1 MARRPYAPHPKT
13 AARRETIIQAALACF
28 VELGFTSTTVEDIR
42 RRSKASNGSLYH
54 HFTNKDQL
62 AVAVYLQG
70 LTVYQ
75 TGLLEE
81 LERHPEAGSGVRAIV
96 RYHLDWVR
104 KHPDWARYLLE
115 MRHAEFMAGSEAT
128 IAEQNRRF
136 MERVVRWLETH
147 IESGALRRLPPDLFL
162 SLIIGPCQ
170 EYSRLR
176 LAGRAQTKL
185 SVATE
190 ELAQAAWLSVRG

>member
-1 MARRPYAPHPKT
+1 MARKPYARHPKT
-13 AARRETIIQAALACF
+13 AARRQTIIQAALACF
-28 VELGFTSTTVEDIR
+28 VELGFANTTVEDVR
-42 RRSKASNGSLYH
+42 RRSGASNGSLYH
-54 HFTNKDQL
+54 HFTNKEQL

-75 TGLLEE
+75 TGLLKE
-81 LERHPEAGSGVRAIV
+81 LEHNREAASCVHAIV

-115 MRHAEFMAGSEAT
+115 MRHAEFMADSEAT

-136 MERVVRWLETH
+136 LERVVGWLETH
-147 IESGALRRLPPDLFL
+147 VESGTLRRLPPDLFL

-170 EYSRLR
+170 EYTRLR

-190 ELAQAAWLSVRG
+190 ELSQAAWSSVRG

>member
-1 MARRPYAPHPKT
+1 MARKPYARHPKT

-28 VELGFTSTTVEDIR
+28 VELGFASTTVEDIR

-75 TGLLEE
+75 TGLLKA
-81 LERHPEAGSGVRAIV
+81 LERNPEAGSGVHAIV

-104 KHPDWARYLLE
+104 NHPDWARYLLE
-115 MRHAEFMAGSEAT
+115 MRHAEFMVGSEAA
-128 IAEQNRRF
+128 IADQNHRF
-136 MERVVRWLETH
+136 MERVVRWLERH

-170 EYSRLR
+170 EYTRLR
-176 LAGRAQTKL
+176 LAGRAQAKL
-185 SVATE
+185 SVAIE